1 MRGTARLRRIARAMR
16 SPGLSVRTFLE
27 KHLARARIADLSQRV
42 GPGLTIIEELPIQP
56 SYPVD
61 VVYTWVD
68 DKDPEFLAS
77 LNSHLPPGRR
87 NRTTTSSARF
97 KSHDELRYSLRSLHA
112 YAPWVNKIFIV
123 TNGQRPAWALNHPK
137 LQFVHH
143 DQILEADYLPTF
155 NSHVIESALHKIPGL
170 SEHYIYFNDDVLL
183 LRPLEITRAFTVAG
197 KSYAYI
203 SQDRL
208 VGGAATDFE
217 TATEWAG
224 KHARDLI
231 ERQWGLL
238 FDRRFSHMFHAQR
251 RSVAEACERLFPEAY
266 DTMRRNRFRQMN
278 DVLCCSF
285 LHYYV
290 GYIQGETLFRTERGH
305 YISVRSKQAPGEFSN
320 LLAARGESDGLH
332 VMCLNDYEP
341 PGGGLSNYEETLGR
355 FLDEYYPAPSPYEEA
370 VR

>member
-1 MRGTARLRRIARAMR
+1 MSAR
-16 SPGLSVRTFLE
+16 SYWE
-27 KHLARARIADLSQRV
+27 KRLARARLAELSKHA
-42 GPGLTIIEELPIQP
+42 GLGLTIIEELPIQP

-68 DKDPEFLAS
+68 DQDPEFLAS
-77 LNSHLPPGRR
+77 LNAHLPHGRR

-123 TNGQRPAWALNHPK
+123 TNGQRPAWALSNPK
-137 LQFVHH
+137 LQFVRH

-155 NSHVIESALHKIPGL
+155 NSHVIGSALHRIPGL
-170 SEHYIYFNDDVLL
+170 SEHYIYFNDDVML
-183 LRPLEITRAFTVAG
+183 LRPLEITRAFSVAG

-203 SQDRL
+203 THDRL
-208 VGGAATDFE
+208 AAGAATDFE

-224 KHARDLI
+224 KSARDLI
-231 ERQWGLL
+231 QRQWGHL

-251 RSVAEACERLFPEAY
+251 RAVAEECERLFADAY
-266 DTMRRNRFRQMN
+266 DAMRRNRFRQMN

-285 LHYYV
+285 LHHYA
-290 GYIQGETLFRTERGH
+290 GYLNGETLFRTEKGH
-305 YISVRSKQAPGEFSN
+305 YISVRSKKAPGEFSK
-320 LLAARGESDGLH
+320 LLAARDEPGGLH

-341 PGGGLSNYEETLGR
+341 PGGGLSDYEATLSR
-355 FLDEYYPAPSPYEEA
+355 FLDTYYPSPSPFEQA
-370 VR
+370 ARP